1 MLHTCVIVVK
11 CSNAPSRAYI
21 CISFCN
27 ELYLCTSCRSPVS
40 LVLPSYDVPLYLFI
54 KNNTIPVNK
63 HNNAINKI
71 PSNGNLKIYLHDS
84 VKHWWKFENSNPW
97 YIFANNGISKCHI
110 LPLLPLYLCIIIIHF
125 FIHNIYQLDLAKSIV
140 TKYGYI
146 IETDRDKMRTFITD
160 TIIPFSN
167 MIILADK
174 IYKGLYINPTQINK
188 EV

>member
-27 ELYLCTSCRSPVS
+27 ELCLCTSCRSPVS

-125 FIHNIYQLDLAKSIV
+125 FIHNIYQLDLAKSNVINYTNHALNDTV
-140 TKYGYI
+140 I
-146 IETDRDKMRTFITD
+146 IIMKWGSKG
-160 TIIPFSN
+160 IIDACMQFKKLPCIAQRAF
-167 MIILADK
+167 
-174 IYKGLYINPTQINK
+174 
-188 EV
+188 